1 MCGEDSSVELL
12 IHACT
17 DERSANYGIKAA
29 AEYKNYYTSIGF
41 HPECC
46 DALPDNYIEIL
57 EKLLTR
63 SDKIVAVGEVGLD
76 YHYEGYDRALQIKL
90 LCDQIEFAQKHELPL
105 IFHCRDAT
113 ADFLEILHKYK
124 PKGVVHCFTGAPE
137 VAQEIVKLGL
147 YVGFTGA
154 LTFKNAKKVKK
165 SFAEVPLD
173 RILLE
178 TDCPYMAPEPNRGKR
193 CTSDMIEFTAACGAE
208 IKNIAPQQL
217 VDAANKNTRVLF
229 NIR

>member
-1 MCGEDSSVELL
+1 SV
-12 IHACT
+12 
-17 DERSANYGIKAA
+17 
-29 AEYKNYYTSIGF
+29 GF

-46 DALPDNYIEIL
+46 DRLPDNYMEIL
-57 EKLLTR
+57 EKLVTL

-90 LCDQIEFAQKHELPL
+90 LCDQIELAQKHDLPL

-137 VAQEIVKLGL
+137 VAKEIVELGL

-165 SFAEVPLD
+165 SFDQVPLD

-217 VDAANKNTRVLF
+217 VDAANRNTRTLF
-229 NIR
+229 NIK